1 MLRVRKKE
9 AKMRRAD
16 REITIIDEKLG
27 IIARCK
33 VCRLAMID
41 RSPGSAGE
49 ENEPYLVPLNFG
61 WEYKEDLLLYF
72 HSALEGRKI
81 GLLKRG
87 GPVCFEMDGGHR
99 LIENPQG
106 CGYSFAYES
115 VIGKGTV
122 EFIEDREEKIRGLNL
137 LLRHQSGL
145 DRDFSID
152 EGTLE
157 RTAVFRLR
165 AETWSAKKH

>member
-1 MLRVRKKE
+1 
-9 AKMRRAD
+9 MRRTD
-16 REITIIDEKLG
+16 REVVGIDEKLR
-27 IIARCK
+27 IVARCK

-41 RSPGSAGE
+41 GEGPGSAGAE
-49 ENEPYLVPLNFG
+49 KSLEPYLVPLNFG
-61 WEYKEDLLLYF
+61 WEYKGGLLILYF

-81 GLLKRG
+81 DILKRG

-122 EFIEDREEKIRGLNL
+122 EFIEGREEKIRGLNL
-137 LLRHQSGL
+137 LLRHQSGSN
-145 DRDFSID
+145 RDFPID
-152 EGTLE
+152 GEVLE
-157 RTAVFRLR
+157 KTAVFRLK